1 MAWTRVASLAD
12 LRAKGRLLVKPNG
25 RQIALFEQDGAV
37 YACNNRCPH
46 EGYPLV
52 EGSLAAG
59 CVLTCNWHNWKF
71 DLRDGRTLM
80 GGDALRVYPSEVRD
94 GEIWLD
100 LTDPPAEQVVE
111 QALAGLRESFR
122 RREEGRMAREV
133 ARIRR
138 AGGDP
143 LTAVRCAVHWT
154 HDRLEFG
161 TSHAYAATA
170 DWLRLRERD
179 ARSEGERL
187 VPVVESL
194 VHMADDTLREPAYP
208 YADGEDAYDEAAF
221 LAAIEAEDEAAAVA
235 RLRGALAGGHGF
247 ESLAGAFARAALAH
261 YQGFGHAAIYV
272 IKTGELVAALGREVE
287 APLLLALTRYLVHTR
302 REDLIPEFRAYAPA
316 VRAWRAGDAP
326 PPPSD
331 DFIAGSVKGIL
342 GRIAAAQADPAALYR
357 TLLQAAARQML
368 LFDAGR
374 QNRTSGPISQNADWL
389 DLTHAITFANAG
401 RRLAERDPGLWP
413 AVLLQIGCFLGRNAG
428 FLDRSQDAAA
438 WRVDRPEAFLAEAR
452 RGLFD
457 HREREPIVGAHLV
470 KLLTAVSE
478 EVEAAPDAAH
488 APDLAAAANRLLH
501 SPLRRKHPLRTANQ
515 ALAFVAAE
523 A

>member
-1 MAWTRVASLAD
+1 MGWTRVASLAD

-25 RQIALFEQDGAV
+25 RQIAVFEQDGAV

-52 EGSLAAG
+52 EGSLAAD

-71 DLRDGRTLM
+71 DLRDGRTLK
-80 GGDALRVYPSEVRD
+80 GGDALRVYPSKVRGGEV
-94 GEIWLD
+94 WLD
-100 LTDPPAEQVVE
+100 LTDPPADQVVQ

-122 RREEGRMAREV
+122 RQEEDRMAREV
-133 ARIRR
+133 ARIQR

-143 LTAVRCAVHWT
+143 LTAVRRAVHWT

-179 ARSEGERL
+179 ARAEGERL
-187 VPVVESL
+187 MPLVESL
-194 VHMADDTLREPAYP
+194 THMAEDTLREPAYP
-208 YADGEDAYDEAAF
+208 YPEDEAPYDEAAF
-221 LAAIEAEDEAAAVA
+221 LAAIEAEDEAAAA
-235 RLRGALAGGHGF
+235 AHLRGALAEGHGF
-247 ESLAGAFARAALAH
+247 KSLAEAFARAALAH
-261 YQGFGHAAIYV
+261 YEGFGHAAIYV
-272 IKTGELVAALGREVE
+272 VKTGELIAALGREVE
-287 APLLLALTRYLVHTR
+287 TPLLLALTRYLVHTR

-316 VRAWRAGDAP
+316 LRAWRAGDGAP
-326 PPPSD
+326 PPVE
-331 DFIAGSVKGIL
+331 DFVSGSVKVIL
-342 GRIAAAQADPAALYR
+342 RRIAGAEAEPAALYR
-357 TLLQAAARQML
+357 TLLHAAARQML
-368 LFDAGR
+368 LFDVAR
-374 QNRTSGPISQNADWL
+374 QDRTAGPISQNTDWL
-389 DLTHAITFANAG
+389 DFTHAVTFANAG

-428 FLDRSQDAAA
+428 FLDRGRDAAA
-438 WRVDRPEAFLAEAR
+438 WRVARPEAFLAEAR
-452 RGLFD
+452 GGLFD

-470 KLLTAVSE
+470 KLLTAVTE

-488 APDLAAAANRLLH
+488 APDLAAAANRFLH
-501 SPLRRKHPLRTANQ
+501 SPIRRKHPLRTANQ
-515 ALAFVAAE
+515 ALAFVADE